1 MLDQNKSDKQ
11 FLKPEPDE
19 MSANDF
25 VHEFNNLLTAII
37 SNLSIARMDSSP
49 ESDLDNTLLEAE
61 SAAHEAIELTKQFFL
76 SNYTAVAGKP
86 RKEVQFDEQNSFSGD
101 RRVLVVDDDKRAG
114 VAMCKMLEH
123 LSFKVEYVGEGSAAI
138 ERYKQAKHPFDLVIL
153 DLVIPGKE
161 ATDTLKELRQYDPNV
176 KARVCSGYL
185 NDPIMENFQE
195 YGFEAAITKPY
206 EITELNK
213 ILNRVLLDS
222 SQ

>member
-1 MLDQNKSDKQ
+1 MLNQNKSDKQ

-37 SNLSIARMDSSP
+37 SNLSIARMDSPP

-86 RKEVQFDEQNSFSGD
+86 GKEVQFDEQNSFSGD
-101 RRVLVVDDDKRAG
+101 RRVLVIDDDKRAG

-123 LSFKVEYVGEGSAAI
+123 LNFKVEYVGEGSAAI
-138 ERYKQAKHPFDLVIL
+138 ERYKQAKHPF
-153 DLVIPGKE
+153 
-161 ATDTLKELRQYDPNV
+161 
-176 KARVCSGYL
+176 
-185 NDPIMENFQE
+185 
-195 YGFEAAITKPY
+195 
-206 EITELNK
+206 
-213 ILNRVLLDS
+213 
-222 SQ
+222 

>member
-1 MLDQNKSDKQ
+1 MLNQNKSDKQ

-76 SNYTAVAGKP
+76 SNNTAVAGKP

-101 RRVLVVDDDKRAG
+101 RKVLVIDDRG
-114 VAMCKMLEH
+114 
-123 LSFKVEYVGEGSAAI
+123 
-138 ERYKQAKHPFDLVIL
+138 
-153 DLVIPGKE
+153 
-161 ATDTLKELRQYDPNV
+161 
-176 KARVCSGYL
+176 
-185 NDPIMENFQE
+185 
-195 YGFEAAITKPY
+195 
-206 EITELNK
+206 
-213 ILNRVLLDS
+213 S
-222 SQ
+222 SQVWRALQTFDEIAIKIVFHLETNLYFTLFLGLCFACPCYFP